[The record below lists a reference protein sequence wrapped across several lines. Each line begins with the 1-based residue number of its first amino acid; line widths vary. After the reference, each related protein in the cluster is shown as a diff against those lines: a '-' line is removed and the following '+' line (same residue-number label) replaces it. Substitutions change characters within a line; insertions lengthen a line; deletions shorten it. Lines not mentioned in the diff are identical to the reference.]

1 MYKLLFISLFLL
13 AFAPMAV
20 CQENPDEVVQAG
32 SGSGD
37 TQLTLDDLR
46 AFTDAFSQIRRNYVV
61 EVDDRTLLNAAIN
74 GMLSE
79 LDPHSSYLPAD
90 DYKHLDDSAH
100 GRYSGIGV
108 DVGIQGQKI
117 VIRSVITPS
126 PADRG
131 GINPGDII
139 TAIDGNPVRGR
150 LLQDAIDEIQG
161 EPGSTVTINI
171 LPPDPGSKERKVE
184 LIREYVNIPTMS
196 FELLDQQYGYFRIS
210 FFHKNSATDFEESL
224 KSIKQDGT
232 LLRGLIIDLRNNP
245 GGVLQ
250 PAVQMADGF
259 LDEGLIVSTKGRN
272 ATMQLEF
279 RASEGQWLP
288 GVPLVVLVDRGS
300 ASASEVL
307 AGALQDHGRALIV
320 GERTFGKG
328 SVQSILPLRNGS
340 GIKLTTARYYT
351 PSGRSIQAQG
361 IRPDLVVEQV
371 EIVDA
376 NDQRIREAD
385 LDRHLSNDTDVK
397 AIIPDVS
404 VRAEDDFPLHEALSI
419 LKGAGILSG
428 SIKSADPELIKLE
441 K

>member
-1 MYKLLFISLFLL
+1 MCKSLFISLLLL

-20 CQENPDEVVQAG
+20 CQENPDEVVRAG
-32 SGSGD
+32 PGSGD

-46 AFTDAFSQIRRNYVV
+46 TFTDVFSQIRRNYVV

-74 GMLSE
+74 GMLSD
-79 LDPHSSYLPAD
+79 LDPHSSYLPAE
-90 DYKHLDDSAH
+90 DYKQLDDSAH
-100 GRYSGIGV
+100 GRYSGVGI
-108 DVGIQGQKI
+108 DVGIQGRKI
-117 VIRSVITPS
+117 VIRRVIMPS

-131 GINPGDII
+131 GINPKDII

-150 LLQDAIDEIQG
+150 LLQDAINEIQG
-161 EPGSTVTINI
+161 EPGSTVTLTI
-171 LPPDPGSKERKVE
+171 LPPGPDGEERDVE
-184 LIREYVNIPTMS
+184 LIREYVNIPTLS

-210 FFHKNSATDFEESL
+210 FFHKNSATDFEKSL
-224 KSIKQDGT
+224 QSIAQDGIV
-232 LLRGLIIDLRNNP
+232 LRGLIIDLRNNP

-250 PAVQMADGF
+250 PAVEMADGF
-259 LDEGLIVSTKGRN
+259 LNEGLIVSTKGRN
-272 ATMQLEF
+272 STMQLEF
-279 RASEGQWLP
+279 TASEGEWLP
-288 GVPLVVLVDRGS
+288 GVPLIVLVDRGS

-351 PSGRSIQAQG
+351 PSGRSIQAEG

-376 NDQRIREAD
+376 NDQRLREAD

-404 VRAEDDFPLHEALSI
+404 VRAEEDFPLHEALSI

-428 SIKSADPELIKLE
+428 SIRSAGPEQITLE

>member
-1 MYKLLFISLFLL
+1 MRKLFLITPLLL
-13 AFAPMAV
+13 AMTSVAV
-20 CQENPDEVVQAG
+20 CQENPGEAVPAGPG
-32 SGSGD
+32 SGK

-46 AFTDAFSQIRRNYVV
+46 TFTDVFSQIRRNYVM
-61 EVDDRTLLNAAIN
+61 EVDDRTLLHAAIN

-90 DYKHLDDSAH
+90 EYKQLDDSAH
-100 GRYSGIGV
+100 GRYSGVGI

-117 VIRSVITPS
+117 VIRRVIVPS
-126 PADRG
+126 PADSG
-131 GINPGDII
+131 GINPKDII

-150 LLQDAIDEIQG
+150 LLQDSIDEIQG
-161 EPGSTVTINI
+161 EPGSTVTLTI
-171 LPPDPGSKERKVE
+171 LPPGPDGKERDVV
-184 LIREYVNIPTMS
+184 LTREYVNIPTLS

-210 FFHKNSATDFEESL
+210 FFHKNSATDLEKSL
-224 KSIKQDGT
+224 QSIAQDGIV
-232 LLRGLIIDLRNNP
+232 LRGLIIDLRNNP

-250 PAVQMADGF
+250 PAVEMADGF
-259 LDEGLIVSTKGRN
+259 LNEGLIVSTRGRN

-279 RASEGQWLP
+279 WASEGEWLP
-288 GVPLVVLVDRGS
+288 GVPLIVLVDRGS

-328 SVQSILPLRNGS
+328 SVQSVLPLRNGS
-340 GIKLTTARYYT
+340 GVKLTTARYYT
-351 PSGRSIQAQG
+351 PSGRSIQAKG
-361 IRPDLVVEQV
+361 ILPDVVVEQV

-376 NDQRIREAD
+376 NDQRLREAD
-385 LDRHLSNDTDVK
+385 LDRHLNNDTDVK

-404 VRAEDDFPLHEALSI
+404 VRAEDDYPLHEALSI

-428 SIKSADPELIKLE
+428 SIRSANPEQSTLE

>member
-1 MYKLLFISLFLL
+1 MCKSLFISLLLL

-20 CQENPDEVVQAG
+20 CQENPDEVVRAG
-32 SGSGD
+32 PGSGD

-46 AFTDAFSQIRRNYVV
+46 TFTDVFSQIRRNYVV

-74 GMLSE
+74 GMLSD

-90 DYKHLDDSAH
+90 DYKQLDDSAH
-100 GRYSGIGV
+100 GRYSGVGI
-108 DVGIQGQKI
+108 DVGIQGRKI
-117 VIRSVITPS
+117 VIRRVIMPS

-131 GINPGDII
+131 GINPKDII
-139 TAIDGNPVRGR
+139 TAIDGNPVKGR
-150 LLQDAIDEIQG
+150 LLQDAINEIQG
-161 EPGSTVTINI
+161 EPGSTVTLTI
-171 LPPDPGSKERKVE
+171 LPPGPDGKERDVE
-184 LIREYVNIPTMS
+184 LIREYVNIPTLS

-210 FFHKNSATDFEESL
+210 FFHKNSATDLEKSL
-224 KSIKQDGT
+224 QSIAQDGIV
-232 LLRGLIIDLRNNP
+232 LRGLIIDLRNNP

-250 PAVQMADGF
+250 PAVEMADGF
-259 LDEGLIVSTKGRN
+259 LNEGLIVSTKGRN
-272 ATMQLEF
+272 STMQLEF
-279 RASEGQWLP
+279 TASEGEWLP
-288 GVPLVVLVDRGS
+288 GVPLIVLVDRGS

-351 PSGRSIQAQG
+351 PSGRSIQAEG

-376 NDQRIREAD
+376 NDQRLREAD

-404 VRAEDDFPLHEALSI
+404 VRAEEDFPLHEALSI
-419 LKGAGILSG
+419 LKGADILSG
-428 SIKSADPELIKLE
+428 SIRSAGPEQITLE

>member
-1 MYKLLFISLFLL
+1 MCKSLLITLMLL
-13 AFAPMAV
+13 AFVSVAV
-20 CQENPDEVVQAG
+20 CQENPDEAVPAG
-32 SGSGD
+32 PGSPD

-46 AFTDAFSQIRRNYVV
+46 TFTDVFSQIRRNYVE
-61 EVDDRTLLNAAIN
+61 EVDDKTLLNDAIK

-90 DYKHLDDSAH
+90 EYKQLDDTAH

-139 TAIDGNPVRGR
+139 TAIDGNPIRGR
-150 LLQDAIDEIQG
+150 FLRDALDEIKG
-161 EPGSTVTINI
+161 EPGSTVTLTI
-171 LPPDPGSKERKVE
+171 LPSGPGGKERKME
-184 LIREYVNIPTMS
+184 LIREYINIPAMS
-196 FELLDQQYGYFRIS
+196 FQLLDQQYGYFRIS
-210 FFHKNSATDFEESL
+210 FFHKNSATNLAESL
-224 KSIKQDGT
+224 ESIKQDGIV
-232 LLRGLIIDLRNNP
+232 LRGLIIDLRNNP

-250 PAVQMADGF
+250 TAVEMADGF
-259 LDEGLIVSTKGRN
+259 LEDGLIVSTKGRN
-272 ATMQLEF
+272 ATMQIEY
-279 RASEGQWLP
+279 RASAGEWLP
-288 GVPLVVLVDRGS
+288 GVPLIVLVNRGS

-328 SVQSILPLRNGS
+328 SVQSILPLRNGA

-351 PSGRSIQAQG
+351 PSGRSIQAEG
-361 IRPDLVVEQV
+361 IRPDLVVERV
-371 EIVDA
+371 EILDA
-376 NDQRIREAD
+376 NDQRLREAD
-385 LDRHLSNDTDVK
+385 LQGHLSNDTDTK

-419 LKGAGILSG
+419 LKGAGILSANIRSAG
-428 SIKSADPELIKLE
+428 AEQIKQE